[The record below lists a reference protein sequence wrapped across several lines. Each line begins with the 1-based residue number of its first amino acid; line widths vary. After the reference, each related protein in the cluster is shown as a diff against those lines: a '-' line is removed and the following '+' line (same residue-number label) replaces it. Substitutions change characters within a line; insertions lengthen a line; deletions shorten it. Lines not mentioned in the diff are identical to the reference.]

1 MYEKINYEGWPN
13 CIRLCN
19 DQVELIVTTDVG
31 PRIVKLGFINQQNFL
46 YLVPEHRGTTGGDDW
61 RIYGGHRLWLAPEA
75 IPFSY
80 NPDNDNVEFIVQD
93 NGIRLIQS
101 KESITGIVKEM
112 EITISNDKN
121 ELKVLHR
128 LTNKNPGKVEL
139 SAWPITMLSPGG
151 TAILPQE
158 PFGEGDDYLLPAR
171 SLALWHYTK
180 MNDPR
185 WTWGGKYIQ
194 ARQDSLY
201 TSEQKIGVTNKQG
214 WMAYSLN
221 DEVLIKKINFDPS
234 AVYPDYNCNNEV
246 YINANYLEIE
256 TLGALST
263 LIPGGSVE
271 HTEYWLLAKA
281 TIDESEASIDAT
293 ILPLVNSFAIR

>member
-1 MYEKINYEGWPN
+1 MFEKINYEGWSN
-13 CIRLCN
+13 CIRLYN
-19 DQVELIVTTDVG
+19 DQIELIVTTDIG
-31 PRIVKLGFINQQNFL
+31 PRIIKFGFINQQNFL
-46 YLVPEHRGTTGGDDW
+46 YLVPAHRGTTGGDDW

-80 NPDNDNVEFIVQD
+80 NPDNDKVEFTAED
-93 NGIRLIQS
+93 NYIKLTQP

-112 EITISNDKN
+112 EITLSNNSN

-128 LTNKNPGKVEL
+128 VTNRNAIEVEL
-139 SAWPITMLSPGG
+139 SVWPITMLSPGG

-158 PFGEGDDYLLPAR
+158 PFGEGDDFLLPSR

-185 WTWGGKYIQ
+185 WTWGEKYIQ
-194 ARQDSLY
+194 AKQDSLY

-214 WMAYSLN
+214 WMAYSLRN
-221 DEVLIKKINFDPS
+221 EVLIKKINFDPS
-234 AVYPDYNCNNEV
+234 AVYPDYNCNSEI

-256 TLGALST
+256 TLSPLTT
-263 LIPGGSVE
+263 LAPGETIE
-271 HTEYWLLAKA
+271 HTEHWLLAKVTVTESEA
-281 TIDESEASIDAT
+281 TIDENL
-293 ILPLVNSFAIR
+293 LPFVHSFVIQ